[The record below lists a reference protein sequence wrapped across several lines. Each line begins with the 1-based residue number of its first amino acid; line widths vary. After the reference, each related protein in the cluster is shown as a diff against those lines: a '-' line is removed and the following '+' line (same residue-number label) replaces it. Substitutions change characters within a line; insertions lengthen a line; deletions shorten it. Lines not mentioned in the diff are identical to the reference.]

1 MSIETFRKNMVN
13 QEVPGYGFTQPT
25 NPWAKP
31 PKYVKVE
38 DALQNAIR
46 GLENPENRDK
56 TKAFI
61 MAGIPVSTVAKTISF
76 TGFSENMYNPDVAE
90 LMIPALEVYLAG
102 MVVEDGY
109 IGPFRMYP
117 EPPEQKAMEEAKLE
131 NTVLKLAREFNPR
144 FAKMMEMSRQEQFDT
159 EMKEREETILATQ
172 RTNKTSKDKPKQKRP
187 PGSSHVPLKEK
198 YNGSFCCIYGR
209 SFGRF

>member
-1 MSIETFRKNMVN
+1 MSLATFRKNMLN
-13 QEVPGYGFTQPT
+13 QEVPGYGLTQSN

-31 PKYVKVE
+31 PKYVRVE
-38 DALQNAIR
+38 DALQNAIQ
-46 GLENPENRDK
+46 GLENPENRDRM
-56 TKAFI
+56 KAFI
-61 MAGIPVSTVAKTISF
+61 MGGIPVSTMAKTISF

-117 EPPEQKAMEEAKLE
+117 EPPEQKAMEEVELE

-144 FAKMMEMSRQEQFDT
+144 FAKLVEQSQEEEFDR
-159 EMKEREETILATQ
+159 EMKEQEEAILAMQ
-172 RTNKTSKDKPKQKRP
+172 KNNKKSSTGFISRP
-187 PGSSHVPLKEK
+187 TKGDV
-198 YNGSFCCIYGR
+198 
-209 SFGRF
+209 

>member
-1 MSIETFRKNMVN
+1 MMN
-13 QEVPGYGFTQPT
+13 QEVPGYGLTQSD

-38 DALQNAIR
+38 DALQNAIQ

-61 MAGIPVSTVAKTISF
+61 MGGIPVSTMAKTISF

-109 IGPFRMYP
+109 VGPFRMYP
-117 EPPEQKAMEEAKLE
+117 EPPEQKVMEEARLE
-131 NTVLKLAREFNPR
+131 DTVLKLAREFNPR
-144 FAKMMEMSRQEQFDT
+144 FAKMVEMSREEQFDKEMQEKEEAMLAMQKTNVKSRGTSENKKPTGFISRRT
-159 EMKEREETILATQ
+159 EG
-172 RTNKTSKDKPKQKRP
+172 D
-187 PGSSHVPLKEK
+187 V
-198 YNGSFCCIYGR
+198 
-209 SFGRF
+209 